1 MACLFVPDLP
11 VVAEQRARPEL
22 VGKPL
27 VVVSEPGA
35 RAEVLSASPEARRAG
50 IHPGCALAH
59 ARSLCADLYAR
70 VASPSQE
77 EAAHQALLDVAL
89 STSPRAERAPSCTGA
104 RAGEAAVYLDAS
116 GLESLFRSE
125 TGLAT
130 ALVTRAAAL
139 DLGATAG
146 VASSRILARL
156 VARRA
161 ALRDGPGATGVL
173 PPERERKFL
182 SPLAVDWL
190 EPGDTLA
197 ETLTRFGI
205 HRLGDLFALPRPALA
220 SRLGPAL
227 LERIDR
233 LRGTR
238 GELPLRAPPSTRFEE
253 SFDLESPIENLEP
266 FLFVLRGMLSRLLA
280 RLALR
285 HLACGELTLQ
295 LDLSGGGR
303 QQRQLALAAP
313 STDLRVLLRRLQL
326 ELESAPPDAPIE
338 FVALSTAGTPA
349 RHDQLDLFRPAG
361 PAPAALDALLAELES
376 LCGTDRVGAPSHPDD
391 PRPGAFAVAP
401 FEIEE
406 WRAGNGV
413 DSALAAR
420 RAGRGT
426 PLLGLRALRP
436 PVAAQVRL
444 RSGRPAWVQS
454 AVARGE
460 VLRCAG
466 PWRATGGWW
475 SPDQHFAFDSYDVA
489 TADGLLIRL
498 RHDWLKRHW
507 EIDGVYD

>member
-1 MACLFVPDLP
+1 M
-11 VVAEQRARPEL
+11 
-22 VGKPL
+22 
-27 VVVSEPGA
+27 VSEPGS

-50 IHPGCALAH
+50 VHPGCALAH
-59 ARSLCADLYAR
+59 ARSLCADLCAR

-77 EAAHQALLDVAL
+77 ESAHQALLDVAL
-89 STSPRAERAPSCTGA
+89 STSPRAERAPACTGA

-125 TGLAT
+125 TGIAT

-146 VASSRILARL
+146 VASSRTLAHL

-173 PPERERKFL
+173 PREREREFL

-190 EPGDTLA
+190 DPGDTLA

-238 GELPLRAPPSTRFEE
+238 GELPLRAPASTRFEE
-253 SFDLESPIENLEP
+253 SCDLESPIDNLEP

-285 HLACGELTLQ
+285 HLACDELTLQ

-303 QQRQLALAAP
+303 QQRRLALAAP
-313 STDLRVLLRRLQL
+313 STDLRVLLRRLQQA
-326 ELESAPPDAPIE
+326 LESAPPEAPLE
-338 FVALSTAGTPA
+338 FVALSTAGAPA

-376 LCGTDRVGAPSHPDD
+376 LCGNDRVGAPSLPDD

-401 FEIEE
+401 FEIGEQ
-406 WRAGNGV
+406 RAGDWA
-413 DSALAAR
+413 DSARLHLADR
-420 RAGRGT
+420 PERGT
-426 PLLGLRALRP
+426 PWLGLRALRP
-436 PVAAQVRL
+436 PVVARVRL
-444 RSGRPAWVQS
+444 RQGRPAWVQS

-475 SPDQHFAFDSYDVA
+475 SPDQRFAYDSYDVA